1 MQTQFK
7 WTALIA
13 GVSFLLFAGFK
24 NAEQA
29 STRLPGDV
37 QQVKLLTISHPTP
50 VTITAIF
57 TGGTF
62 PVLTGYFTTSGALDI
77 TGDAEMTIGPKAGG
91 KVAHCIVELTTPEGT
106 ITIRQECEFSTD
118 PARGSWQIVEG
129 TGAYEDLKGNGS
141 LLMPP
146 NTEAMTGK
154 IY

>member
-7 WTALIA
+7 RTVLIA

-24 NAEQA
+24 NAEHA
-29 STRLPGDV
+29 SPRTSGGV
-37 QQVKLLTISHPTP
+37 QKVKSLAFAHPTP

-77 TGDAEMTIGPKAGG
+77 TGDAEMTIGPKADG
-91 KVAHCIVELTTPEGT
+91 KVAHCIVELTTPEGN

-129 TGAYEDLKGNGS
+129 TGAYENLKGNGS